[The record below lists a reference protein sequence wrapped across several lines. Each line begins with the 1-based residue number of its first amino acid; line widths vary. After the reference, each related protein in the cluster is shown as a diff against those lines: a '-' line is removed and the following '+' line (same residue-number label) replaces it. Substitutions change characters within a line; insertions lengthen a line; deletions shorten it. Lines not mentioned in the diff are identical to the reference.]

1 MASLINEKGEGSGFQ
16 EFLER
21 EKNKKRMASRLI
33 YLAACDGISVDDF
46 LEICDIAKKNGW
58 LSSFAKRTVGITPI
72 FVLVPDLRRK
82 TFYKTLI
89 TPYYNNLSSC

>member
-1 MASLINEKGEGSGFQ
+1 MASLINEKGEESGFQ

-46 LEICDIAKKNGW
+46 LEICDIAKKM
-58 LSSFAKRTVGITPI
+58 VG
-72 FVLVPDLRRK
+72 FQVLQK
-82 TFYKTLI
+82 EQWE
-89 TPYYNNLSSC
+89 